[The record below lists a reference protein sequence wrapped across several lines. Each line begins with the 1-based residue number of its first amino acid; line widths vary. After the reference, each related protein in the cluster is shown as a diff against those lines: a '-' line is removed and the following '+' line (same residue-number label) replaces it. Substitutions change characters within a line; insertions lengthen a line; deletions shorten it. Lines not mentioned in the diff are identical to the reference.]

1 MAIISHY
8 LLEFKL
14 ILEYRLS
21 DHETH
26 ANCNFSIYRVYLNQ
40 DIVGWSL
47 VISESKTR
55 QLYFLI
61 VPFSPHDDL
70 IIGQATW
77 NYYLVRFKVSLDFTN
92 GGVKLV
98 KFFTIK
104 NTMKR
109 LIFFIDLGR
118 VVVIIQSEFFPFEK
132 ILESFILFFLLN
144 LLTVYHIEPIHSF
157 IIWIYN
163 NIIAQ
168 IRKAYLILIQN

>member
-1 MAIISHY
+1 
-8 LLEFKL
+8 
-14 ILEYRLS
+14 
-21 DHETH
+21 
-26 ANCNFSIYRVYLNQ
+26 
-40 DIVGWSL
+40 
-47 VISESKTR
+47 
-55 QLYFLI
+55 
-61 VPFSPHDDL
+61 
-70 IIGQATW
+70 
-77 NYYLVRFKVSLDFTN
+77 
-92 GGVKLV
+92 
-98 KFFTIK
+98 
-104 NTMKR
+104 MKR